1 MLARIMNLLQS
12 HICHISISLV
22 SVFGNARED
31 KNSVL
36 LKSGNIPYPISISEE
51 ERGLVLSS
59 TILQYFYKQKT
70 LNILFGR
77 CGFGASAGCERKSK
91 HSTRSDYKAAVKI
104 GCLEFSSVY
113 TKCCLI
119 IGFNLFVNIPLKI
132 PIKIPATSPER
143 IKIGR

>member
-1 MLARIMNLLQS
+1 MKAKYTANWGVQVAGMIFQTRS
-12 HICHISISLV
+12 SISI
-22 SVFGNARED
+22 NR
-31 KNSVL
+31 K
-36 LKSGNIPYPISISEE
+36 
-51 ERGLVLSS
+51 
-59 TILQYFYKQKT
+59 LQTSY
-70 LNILFGR
+70 LGR